1 MSQILKQSINMNK
14 NIITKSQLKTLK
26 SIPWVGRSD
35 NEIWKINRQ
44 IIYSKS
50 TRTFYPKIKFISK
63 IISCTFIISS

>member
-14 NIITKSQLKTLK
+14 NIISKPLLKTLK

-50 TRTFYPKIKFISK
+50 TRTFYPKIKFRYGCNK
-63 IISCTFIISS
+63 

>member
-1 MSQILKQSINMNK
+1 MSQILKQSIINMNK
-14 NIITKSQLKTLK
+14 NIITKPLLKTLK

-50 TRTFYPKIKFISK
+50 TRTFYPKIKFRYGCNK
-63 IISCTFIISS
+63 

>member
-1 MSQILKQSINMNK
+1 MSQILKQSINMDK
-14 NIITKSQLKTLK
+14 NIMTKPLLKTLK

-50 TRTFYPKIKFISK
+50 TRTFYPKIKFRYGWNK
-63 IISCTFIISS
+63 

>member
-1 MSQILKQSINMNK
+1 MNK
-14 NIITKSQLKTLK
+14 NIITKPLLKTLK

-50 TRTFYPKIKFISK
+50 TRTFYPKIKFRYGCNK
-63 IISCTFIISS
+63 